1 MRKCGGIGKFVVGD
15 CFNILGVLGIILLVC
30 FVLWWIFLYC
40 FGGNLCF
47 ILPLIYKQFIN
58 FLDSTA
64 KI

>member
-1 MRKCGGIGKFVVGD
+1 ME
-15 CFNILGVLGIILLVC
+15 ILGELGDFGNYFVDCVLFL
-30 FVLWWIFLYC
+30 WIFLYC

-47 ILPLIYKQFIN
+47 ILPLIHKRFIN